1 MVNLINFFKR
11 LLPAYIEVRSLYW
24 VERGQEMDGDLEL
37 IFHLI
42 DTGQLTVA
50 AFKLEQFNKKW
61 DGIILPHWLCVK
73 RSEAC
78 RGEAML
84 NFLIEPLD

>member
-1 MVNLINFFKR
+1 MNKIVTFFKR

-24 VERGQEMDGDLEL
+24 VERGQEMDEDLKL

-42 DTGQLTVA
+42 DTDQYTDA
-50 AFKLEQFNKKW
+50 ASKLEQFNEKW
-61 DGIILPHWLCVK
+61 DGIQLPRWLCEK